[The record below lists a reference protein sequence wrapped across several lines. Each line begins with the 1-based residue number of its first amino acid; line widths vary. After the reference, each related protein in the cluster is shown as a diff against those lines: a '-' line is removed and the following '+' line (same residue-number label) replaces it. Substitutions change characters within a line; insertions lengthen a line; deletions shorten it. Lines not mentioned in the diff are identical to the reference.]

1 MPKHFQSKDIRI
13 AVSKPP
19 LVEREGGGSSFSP
32 PSEGSA
38 EALGFTS
45 ILIAN
50 RGEIAVRII
59 QAAQK
64 NGIRSVAVYAA
75 DDAGSLHVSMADEKV
90 LLSGETLAETYLN
103 PEKIIQIALES
114 GAEAIHPGYGFLSE
128 NSAFAQKVADAGLVF
143 IGPTP
148 ENIRLM
154 GEKNRALAYVES
166 IGIPILKSFRGTTI
180 KLLKHAPEM
189 EFPVMVKASGGGGG
203 KGMVICHSAEE
214 LAPALEKAERQAIS
228 YFGNGE
234 LFVEKYLPRARHIEV
249 QIMADHF
256 GNVLHFFERECSVQ
270 RRFQK
275 IIEEAP
281 SPSVDEILREKLTS
295 AAIKIAQSMNY
306 RNAGT
311 IEFLLEENR
320 HFYFLEM
327 NTRIQVEH
335 PVTEMITNSD
345 LVSLQLLVAAG
356 NPLPVKQE
364 DIRISGHA
372 IEVRLCAEDAENS
385 FKPSAGELSLW
396 RIPELKNLRVETFV
410 KEGSRISS
418 NYDSLLAKLIVWGE
432 DRYSA
437 IDQMKKSLAKTSI
450 SGIHTNLSFLLR
462 LVESR
467 VIKENQIFTR
477 YIDENLDEI
486 NLQIKEK
493 RKFVNKDE
501 LVIAFLIFHFQE
513 NKYSGN
519 SVWGNIGFWR
529 MIQQFE
535 VFVDGEKFECRIEPG
550 VQKKLLR
557 INQSEYKVS
566 VIQMN
571 DKLLELLINELPFIY
586 YLMTHETETLIFHDG
601 FSFTLHSNQLLNQA
615 LLVRKKLASE
625 KIFQNLICADLFG
638 KVLNLNINEGDVVQS
653 GQILLTLESMKTE
666 IHVLCPVNAR
676 VKKIHVEEGN
686 AVVERQLLMEL
697 APSDSPEGG
706 ERKTQQLGKEI

>member
-1 MPKHFQSKDIRI
+1 MTIQQSRHT
-13 AVSKPP
+13 
-19 LVEREGGGSSFSP
+19 SSFAL
-32 PSEGSA
+32 PSEGSG
-38 EALGFTS
+38 EALGFSS

-103 PEKIIQIALES
+103 PEKIIQIAMES

-128 NSAFAQKVADAGLVF
+128 NSDFAQKVTDAGLVF

-166 IGIPILKSFRGTTI
+166 IGIPILKSFRGTTTE
-180 KLLKHAPEM
+180 LLKHAPEM

-203 KGMVICHSAEE
+203 KGMVICQSAEE

-256 GNVLHFFERECSVQ
+256 GNVVHFFERECTVQ

-275 IIEEAP
+275 VIEEAP

-295 AAIKIAQSMNY
+295 AAIKIAKSMNY

-311 IEFLLEENR
+311 IEFLLDENG

-356 NPLPVKQE
+356 NPLPFKQE

-396 RIPELKNLRVETFV
+396 RIPEEENLRVETFV
-410 KEGSRISS
+410 HEGSRVSS

-432 DRYSA
+432 NRESA
-437 IDQMKKSLAKTSI
+437 IDQMQKALAKTSI
-450 SGIHTNLSFLLR
+450 SGIHTNLSFLSG

-467 VIKENQIFTR
+467 IIQENQIYTR

-493 RKFVNKDE
+493 RKLVNKDQ

-513 NKYSGN
+513 NNYSGN

-535 VFVDGEKFECRIEPG
+535 VFVDGEKFECRFEPR
-550 VQKKLLR
+550 VQKDLFR
-557 INQSEYKVS
+557 INQAEYQVS

-571 DKLLELLINELPFIY
+571 GKLLELLINELPVNY
-586 YLMTHETETLIFHDG
+586 YLMIYETETLVFHDR
-601 FSFTLHSNQLLNQA
+601 FSFTLRCNQLLNQA
-615 LLVRKKLASE
+615 LLIREKLASE

-638 KVLNLNINEGDVVQS
+638 KVLKLNISKGDEVQA

-666 IHVLCPVNAR
+666 IHVLCPVTSR
-676 VKKIHVEEGN
+676 VKNVHVKEGN
-686 AVVERQLLMEL
+686 AVIEKQLLIEL
-697 APSDSPEGG
+697 QSPPTPPKGEG
-706 ERKTQQLGKEI
+706 

>member
-1 MPKHFQSKDIRI
+1 VLRILKILSYKNMPKHFQPKNIRI

-19 LVEREGGGSSFSP
+19 PIGGVGGGSSFTP
-32 PSEGSA
+32 PSEESG
-38 EALGFTS
+38 EALGFSS

-59 QAAQK
+59 RAAQK
-64 NGIRSVAVYAA
+64 NGIRSVAIYAA
-75 DDAGSLHVSMADEKV
+75 DDAGSLHVSMADQKV

-128 NSAFAQKVADAGLVF
+128 NADFAQKVTDAGLVF
-143 IGPTP
+143 IGPSP

-166 IGIPILKSFRGTTI
+166 LGIPILKSFRGTIDEII
-180 KLLKHAPEM
+180 KHTPEM
-189 EFPVMVKASGGGGG
+189 EFPLMVKASGGGGG
-203 KGMVICHSAEE
+203 KGMFICNSSAE
-214 LAPALEKAERQAIS
+214 LFPALENAERQALN

-234 LFVEKYLPRARHIEV
+234 LFVEKYLPHARHIEV

-256 GNVLHFFERECSVQ
+256 GKAVHFFERECSIQ

-295 AAIKIAQSMNY
+295 AAIKIALSMNY

-311 IEFLLEENR
+311 IEFLLDENQ

-356 NPLPVKQE
+356 NPLPIKQE
-364 DIRISGHA
+364 DLRLSGHA

-396 RIPELKNLRVETFV
+396 RIPEEENLRVETFV
-410 KEGSRISS
+410 KEGSRVSS

-432 DRYSA
+432 VRDSA
-437 IDQMKKSLAKTSI
+437 IDQMQKSLAKTSI
-450 SGIHTNLSFLLR
+450 SGIHTNLSFLTG
-462 LVESR
+462 LVES
-467 VIKENQIFTR
+467 KEFQENQIFTR

-493 RKFVNKDE
+493 RKIVNKE
-501 LVIAFLIFHFQE
+501 LLVIAFLIFHFQE
-513 NKYSGN
+513 KKYSGN
-519 SVWGNIGFWR
+519 SVWSNIGFWR

-535 VFVDGEKFECRIEPG
+535 VFVDGERFECRIEPG
-550 VQKKLLR
+550 IKEKIFR
-557 INQSEYKVS
+557 INRAEFQVS
-566 VIQMN
+566 VIQLN
-571 DKLLELLINELPFIY
+571 GKLLELLINEVPVVF
-586 YLMTHETETLIFHDG
+586 YLMTHKTGTSVFHG
-601 FSFTLHSNQLLNQA
+601 RFSFTLHSNQLLNQA

-625 KIFQNLICADLFG
+625 KVFQNLICADLFG
-638 KVLNLNINEGDVVQS
+638 KVLKLNISEGDVAQS

-676 VKKIHVEEGN
+676 VKKVHVKEGT
-686 AVVERQLLMEL
+686 AVVERQLLVEL
-697 APSDSPEGG
+697 APSDSP
-706 ERKTQQLGKEI
+706 